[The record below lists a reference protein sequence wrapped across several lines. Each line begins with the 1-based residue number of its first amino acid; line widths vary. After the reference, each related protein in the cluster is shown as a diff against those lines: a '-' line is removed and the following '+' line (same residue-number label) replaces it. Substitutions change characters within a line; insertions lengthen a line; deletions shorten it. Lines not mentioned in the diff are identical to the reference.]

1 MLSRNAILSS
11 RLASAL
17 ISRGRLPF
25 VAVEA
30 VGAVSRRSQAR
41 RAGRVWRC
49 DACHKLSVLSGRVC
63 CGSGIDSSLV
73 RELRLSLPPPR
84 GSLSLMLTR
93 MRTTIL
99 FASAVAFMQGRP

>member
-1 MLSRNAILSS
+1 M
-11 RLASAL
+11 SAL
-17 ISRGRLPF
+17 IISRGRLPF

-63 CGSGIDSSLV
+63 CGSGSIRRLYESSDYPFPRRAAVLV
-73 RELRLSLPPPR
+73 
-84 GSLSLMLTR
+84 
-93 MRTTIL
+93 
-99 FASAVAFMQGRP
+99 